1 MSRGR
6 AVSNS
11 TSCSCSKTHT
21 RLALLVNHL
30 LAVKCKAKCPVK
42 GCKHTLFAENPRDI
56 LEHLL
61 RVHKKVAETNSETL
75 NTLLSLIINPELNA
89 VINLPKN
96 VSDNERES
104 GRQLLKKAL
113 SERYHLNDT
122 LNFQH
127 EEQHQVLPKARIM
140 GTNNVDILDRI
151 MSSFTGIQTLNE
163 LPNELFSFYHNPFPG
178 SGQPIMNWNSASLMG
193 SPSEWNSFN
202 TSPGLSYGSSEG
214 DGFPHGGH
222 FDLGMFVDGQK

>member
-6 AVSNS
+6 AASNP

-42 GCKHTLFAENPRDI
+42 GCKHILFGENPGDI

-61 RVHKKVAETNSETL
+61 CVHKKVAEDKSETL
-75 NTLLSLIINPELNA
+75 TLLSLIINPELNA

-96 VSDNERES
+96 VADNERES

-113 SERYHLNDT
+113 SERYHLNDK
-122 LNFQH
+122 LNFLVVETLELKLFKGASDENAYRMLVTMKELEINGLGKIQP
-127 EEQHQVLPKARIM
+127 LPKVFETIQAGVM
-140 GTNNVDILDRI
+140 PLNCGLPDLEVPAPSTKTSVVGTG
-151 MSSFTGIQTLNE
+151 MSRPNAGVKTTSSTLE
-163 LPNELFSFYHNPFPG
+163 
-178 SGQPIMNWNSASLMG
+178 AVKKAKK
-193 SPSEWNSFN
+193 
-202 TSPGLSYGSSEG
+202 T
-214 DGFPHGGH
+214 
-222 FDLGMFVDGQK
+222 